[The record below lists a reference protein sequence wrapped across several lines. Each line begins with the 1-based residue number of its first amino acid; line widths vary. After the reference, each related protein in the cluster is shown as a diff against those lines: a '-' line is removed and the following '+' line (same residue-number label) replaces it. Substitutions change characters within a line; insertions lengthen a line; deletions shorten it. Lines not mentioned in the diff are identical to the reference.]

1 MNTVDVTVVGAGFNG
16 IYTSWRLARDGI
28 SVALIDSSDQIGG
41 VLRGKFWN
49 DYWLDSGT
57 HNFDMRTEL
66 GNEFYSDILQNNA
79 NILEDYDWASTTLH
93 NWTIGFEMPDFSEDF
108 PELTAKVL
116 SQLHDLAAKGETKFV
131 NDLKYIDWYENT
143 YGKVLKE
150 AVVPIVSK
158 ITGTDPAKFAI
169 ESRDLLTMFSRPKLG
184 SDEEMIDLK
193 RRSPFWDERLGVTYQ
208 CGDLRFI
215 GKNAE
220 RKFCYPLQKGTQGFC
235 ESAAK
240 RLKNLGVKLLLK
252 SPISC
257 VESTMNGIVLR
268 TKTKHISSKK
278 VIWTLPISTLAIVLG
293 IQHNASRL
301 FTPSGVVNHVF
312 EVDRSAI
319 RGNDYLHDYN
329 TGRLAFRYN
338 RAGIYGNQ
346 VKPDGRT
353 IVMAEVPTHPKNI
366 TSLLTPSVTERVW
379 QETLM
384 TGFMA
389 TDSKHYKSTCWG
401 VPNTFSL
408 PNVGWNDAY
417 AKLEIDVSNYS
428 DNIHYI
434 DLASRGR
441 NAFMQSFENK
451 LAPVL
456 AVV

>member
-1 MNTVDVTVVGAGFNG
+1 MA
-16 IYTSWRLARDGI
+16 
-28 SVALIDSSDQIGG
+28 
-41 VLRGKFWN
+41 
-49 DYWLDSGT
+49 
-57 HNFDMRTEL
+57 
-66 GNEFYSDILQNNA
+66 
-79 NILEDYDWASTTLH
+79 
-93 NWTIGFEMPDFSEDF
+93 
-108 PELTAKVL
+108 
-116 SQLHDLAAKGETKFV
+116 
-131 NDLKYIDWYENT
+131 
-143 YGKVLKE
+143 
-150 AVVPIVSK
+150 SK
-158 ITGTDPAKFAI
+158 ITGNDPANFATD
-169 ESRDLLTMFSRPKLG
+169 SRNLLTMVFRPKLG

-193 RRSPFWDERLGVTYQ
+193 RRSPFGDERLGVTYQ

-240 RLKNLGVKLLLK
+240 RLKNLGIKLLLK
-252 SPISC
+252 SPISH
-257 VESTMNGIVLR
+257 VESTVSGIVVR
-268 TKTKHISSKK
+268 TKNRQISSKK
-278 VIWTLPISTLAIVLG
+278 VFWTLPIPTLATVLG
-293 IQHNASRL
+293 IQHEASQS
-301 FTPSGVVNHVF
+301 FTPVGVVNHVF

-366 TSLLTPSVTERVW
+366 MSLLTPSVTERVW

-417 AKLEIDVSNYS
+417 AKLEIDISNYS

-441 NAFMQSFENK
+441 NALMQSFENK